1 MQWTYN
7 NNNLKIDN
15 GDHYYIGIV
24 TKEQFPPI
32 IADNYDTIVKKS
44 LENFSDDVSSIK
56 STILDNKYIID
67 FKFNSRLINVSEKV
81 EIPITKYDKDY
92 RDYINERIQKLESD
106 NKELK
111 NKLVELST
119 IILKIESE
127 KDSEYSDSDEEE
139 SNY

>member
-1 MQWTYN
+1 MQITYN

-24 TKEQFPPI
+24 TKELFPPI
-32 IADNYDTIVKKS
+32 IADNYDTIIKKS
-44 LENFSDDVSSIK
+44 FENFSDEVSSIK
-56 STILDNKYIID
+56 STILDSKYIID

-127 KDSEYSDSDEEE
+127 KDSEYSDSDEEK
-139 SNY
+139 STY